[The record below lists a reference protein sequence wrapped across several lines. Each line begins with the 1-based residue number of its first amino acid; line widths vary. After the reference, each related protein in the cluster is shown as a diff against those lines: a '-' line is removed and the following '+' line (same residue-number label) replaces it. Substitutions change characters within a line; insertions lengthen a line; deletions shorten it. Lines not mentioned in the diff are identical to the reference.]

1 MLRTSIVLASVALA
15 LLLFIV
21 FYERNT
27 LSTTE
32 LEGRKGRVLDNFV
45 KDKVTRIE
53 VQRKGVTTV
62 LVRVPPD
69 PNDPLDAGGWRIEQ
83 PYKAKADREAVDN
96 LIGALEWI
104 DPKRTLGEASKSELQ
119 QFGLNAPRYRVQYDA
134 GREHAGFS
142 IGGPA
147 ADGGGVYLE
156 LRGKPLVY
164 VVGKDV
170 VESLDH
176 EPADYHDKQL
186 HEGVSIHTFDGLS
199 IRAAEGGERKLARR
213 GGFDWL
219 EAPYPSLASTPNL
232 TTVIDAFDSL
242 RATRF
247 VSEAPQ
253 AGQGLDAPR
262 FTFALSNKIYDSKQ
276 KGKRV
281 DEKLELRVGAACTGH
296 AAESFIRVNQ
306 GAVFCAQD
314 SELAKLDKP
323 ADALRETRL
332 LPLEDSDIKGVLLR
346 SGKRELQVDVGEKE
360 TRFKVL
366 EQGKEQSS
374 GVVDAGSLGEWY
386 SALRAVTI
394 DGFSALD
401 AATRARL
408 ESAGAVATFQRGK
421 DDQPYVVRVS
431 SDGMTTIGSR
441 LEEASLLHM
450 PNSARELL
458 SPEGARFRK
467 KRVLDEP
474 ELELSKITITRPD
487 HSVEQ
492 VVRSKDGYELA
503 EPWLGPADRSAVDEL
518 VRLLSK
524 LEAVRFVADRALAE
538 YGFAEPYRTLQFVYD
553 AGAQHREH
561 TLVIAAVSGEQGRYA
576 RLDSDPA
583 VFVVPMAL
591 VRKLDDPLVSRSAV
605 ALPRA
610 RLVSLELI
618 AGGKVVRVE
627 KDATGFTIAGTGAAG
642 RARAEKLVQTLATLT
657 ATRAVSY
664 GQAKAGEGFEHPAL
678 KVSAKLADPSAEVT
692 WSFVETPGSDS
703 VRVRA
708 SNVPAELEVSR
719 ATLDALL
726 ER

>member
-69 PNDPLDAGGWRIEQ
+69 PNDPLDVGGWRVEQ

-104 DPKRTLGEASKSELQ
+104 DPKRTLGDASRDELQ
-119 QFGLNAPRYRVQYDA
+119 RFGLNAPRYRVKYDA
-134 GREHAGFS
+134 GREQAGFS
-142 IGGPA
+142 IGSPA
-147 ADGGGVYLE
+147 ADGGGVYLQ
-156 LRGKPLVY
+156 LRGKASVF
-164 VVGKDV
+164 VVGNDV

-176 EPADYHDKQL
+176 DPADYHDKQL
-186 HEGVSIHTFDGLS
+186 HEGVSIHTYEALS
-199 IRAAEGGERKLARR
+199 LRAADGGERKLSRR

-219 EAPYPSLASTPNL
+219 DAPYQSLASTPNL

-247 VSEAPQ
+247 VTEAPQ
-253 AGQGLDAPR
+253 AGQGLEAPR
-262 FTFALSNKIYDSKQ
+262 FTFTLTSKIYDSKQ
-276 KGKRV
+276 KGKQV
-281 DEKLELRVGAACTGH
+281 TEKLELKVGAACTGH

-332 LPLEDSDIKGVLLR
+332 LPLDDSDIKAVRLR
-346 SGKRELQVDVGEKE
+346 SGKRELQVEVGEKE

-366 EQGKEQSS
+366 EQGKEQQS
-374 GVVDAGSLGEWY
+374 GVADAGSLGQWY

-394 DGFSALD
+394 DSFSTLD
-401 AATRARL
+401 AATRSRL
-408 ESAGAVATFQRGK
+408 EASGAVATFERGK
-421 DDQPYVVRVS
+421 NEQPYVVRVS
-431 SDGMTTIGSR
+431 SDGMTTLGSR
-441 LEEASLLHM
+441 LQEASLLHL
-450 PNSARELL
+450 PNDARELL
-458 SPEGARFRK
+458 SPEGSRFRK
-467 KRVLDEP
+467 KRLLDEP
-474 ELELSKITITRPD
+474 ELELSKITIARPD

-492 VVRSKDGYELA
+492 VVRSKDGYELS
-503 EPWLGPADRSAVDEL
+503 EPWLGPADRGAVDEL

-524 LEAVRFVADRALAE
+524 LEAVRFVADRALAA
-538 YGFAEPYRTLQFVYD
+538 YGFAEPYRTVKFVYD
-553 AGAQHREH
+553 GSGQRREH
-561 TLVIAAVSGEQGRYA
+561 TLVIAALSGEQGRYA

-583 VFVVPMAL
+583 VFVVSNAL
-591 VRKLDDPLVSRSAV
+591 LKKLEDPLVSRSAA
-605 ALPRA
+605 ALPRE
-610 RLVSLELI
+610 RLTSLELI
-618 AGGKVVRVE
+618 AGAKRVRVE
-627 KDATGFTIAGTGAAG
+627 KDASGFTIAGAGDAG
-642 RARAEKLVQTLATLT
+642 RARAEKLVQTMATLT
-657 ATRAVSY
+657 ATRALRY
-664 GQAKAGEGFEHPAL
+664 GEAKPDEGFEHPAL
-678 KVSAKLADPSAEVT
+678 KVIAKLADPSAEVT
-692 WSFVETPGSDS
+692 WSFVETPEA

-719 ATLDALL
+719 ATLDTLL
-726 ER
+726 EH